1 VTARRAPPAPG
12 WLSYRDAARRLGIG
26 ATSVGRLAVTR
37 GWPRWRQGRWAY
49 VREID
54 VASMLPPAAPRIG
67 TDDSRPVP
75 PSGLDTTSP

>member
-1 VTARRAPPAPG
+1 MTPRRAPPAPG
-12 WLSYRDAARRLGIG
+12 WLSYRDAAHRLGIG

-37 GWPRWRQGRWAY
+37 GWPRWRQGLWAY

-75 PSGLDTTSP
+75 PSGLAATSP